1 MEPCERKGYG
11 TRSYTGTLQALY
23 RSTGYPPTPLPPYPT
38 KPLST
43 PLYGVPMTHPQVGDL
58 YTYWC
63 DDQLVFIITKINQI
77 QVNLRRID
85 NGRETITTR
94 SMFEDRYIPLA

>member
-1 MEPCERKGYG
+1 MEPCECKGYG

-43 PLYGVPMTHPQVGDL
+43 PLYGDAMRYPQIGDIYL
-58 YTYWC
+58 YWMQRPVLFVVTYS
-63 DDQLVFIITKINQI
+63 NPI

-85 NGRETITTR
+85 NGKETIHCIDAFHQR
-94 SMFEDRYIPLA
+94 FRPLA